1 MNKVEKDFVSEE
13 IKIRLKNYGFDDT
26 DTENILYQQAFRWF
40 REKKQLFGFVEQI
53 TKKTFKFFIKDYRE
67 NKGLIFASY
76 VYESYEDAELECLKK
91 LFEI

>member
-40 REKKQLFGFVEQI
+40 REKKQLGKNILQ
-53 TKKTFKFFIKDYRE
+53 
-67 NKGLIFASY
+67 
-76 VYESYEDAELECLKK
+76 
-91 LFEI
+91 